1 VVGEAVSMTET
12 FITHIRVDEVRNIS
26 DLSIT
31 LSGVERQH
39 LIVTGKNGCGKTS
52 FLLALNK
59 FLMQIF
65 NGNYE
70 NFESYREALNQHRLS
85 LDFVKSSN
93 AEESALRDAQRT
105 VKNYEEYFSNF
116 GGTEIVFTS
125 FSGILD
131 KVKDGDFVIAFFNAK
146 RQTQIQIPSGINQV
160 PLRDKYSPN
169 DNVGGAFVQYIV
181 NLKAERSFA
190 RDDGDEE
197 AVRKIDDWFT
207 RFEKHLSDL
216 FGYENLRLVFDRK
229 NYNFFIDV
237 GDREKFSL
245 FELSDGYS
253 AVINIV
259 TEIMLRMEAA
269 GSRAYD
275 LEGIVVIDEIE
286 THLHV
291 ELQKKILP
299 FLCDFFPR
307 IQFIVSTHSP
317 FVLSSVENAVIC
329 DLQNRIVT
337 EDLSGYSYD
346 TLIES
351 YFKSD
356 KYSDIL
362 KRKVARYEAL
372 ADMPEKSDREMDEYF
387 ELKDEL
393 SSLPKYLAPELDVKL
408 KQIELKHLS

>member
-1 VVGEAVSMTET
+1 MTEI
-12 FITHIRVDEVRNIS
+12 FITHIHIDKVRNVRHLDIQ
-26 DLSIT
+26 LSA
-31 LSGVERQH
+31 VVRRH
-39 LIVTGKNGCGKTS
+39 LIVTGKNGSGKTS
-52 FLLALNK
+52 LLAAINSTL
-59 FLMQIF
+59 FSIQGL
-65 NGNYE
+65 
-70 NFESYREALNQHRLS
+70 NFELGPAAIKMHNDEISIDLSGFAFARASGVSTQHNS
-85 LDFVKSSN
+85 FVH
-93 AEESALRDAQRT
+93 
-105 VKNYEEYFSNF
+105 
-116 GGTEIVFTS
+116 I
-125 FSGILD
+125 
-131 KVKDGDFVIAFFNAK
+131 FFDAK
-146 RQTQIQIPSGINQV
+146 RQANFSVPQGIQKVDLSSGLLPGESLSQNFIQH
-160 PLRDKYSPN
+160 
-169 DNVGGAFVQYIV
+169 IV
-181 NLKAERSFA
+181 NLKAARSFA

-197 AVRKIDDWFT
+197 SVEKLDVWFT
-207 RFEKHLSDL
+207 HFERRLKDL
-216 FGYENLRLVFDRK
+216 FEDDDLELIFDRK
-229 NYNFFIDV
+229 NYNFLIKLTN
-237 GDREKFSL
+237 GDPFGLS
-245 FELSDGYS
+245 ELSDGYS
-253 AVINIV
+253 SVMRIV
-259 TEIMLRMEAA
+259 TEIMLRMEHNQ
-269 GSRAYD
+269 STAYGV
-275 LEGIVVIDEIE
+275 EGIVIIDEIE

>member
-1 VVGEAVSMTET
+1 MTET
-12 FITHIRVDEVRNIS
+12 FITHIRVDKVRNVENLDIQ
-26 DLSIT
+26 LSA
-31 LSGVERQH
+31 GARQH
-39 LIVTGKNGCGKTS
+39 LIITGQNGSGKTS
-52 FLLALNK
+52 LLLAIN
-59 FLMQIF
+59 
-65 NGNYE
+65 N
-70 NFESYREALNQHRLS
+70 SYRSLIPATGIQQYLSSRVSNSYGVEIHLNDVEQSPS
-85 LDFVKSSN
+85 LISQDH
-93 AEESALRDAQRT
+93 
-105 VKNYEEYFSNF
+105 
-116 GGTEIVFTS
+116 
-125 FSGILD
+125 
-131 KVKDGDFVIAFFNAK
+131 AFFVNILFEAK
-146 RQTQIQIPSGINQV
+146 RQANFSVPQGVQKIDLDWRAIPYALNSLSQHFIQH
-160 PLRDKYSPN
+160 
-169 DNVGGAFVQYIV
+169 IV

-197 AVRKIDDWFT
+197 SVRKLDDWFAH
-207 RFEKHLSDL
+207 FEMRLKDL
-216 FGYENLRLVFDRK
+216 FEDEQLELIFDRK
-229 NYNFFIDV
+229 TYNFLIKLA
-237 GDREKFSL
+237 GREPFGLS
-245 FELSDGYS
+245 ELSDGYS
-253 AVINIV
+253 AVMRII
-259 TEIMLRMEAA
+259 TEIMLRME
-269 GSRAYD
+269 GRQNSAYD
-275 LEGIVVIDEIE
+275 VEGIVLIDEIE

-299 FLCDFFPR
+299 FLCEFFPR

-317 FVLSSVENAVIC
+317 FVLSSVGNAVIC

>member
-1 VVGEAVSMTET
+1 MTET
-12 FITHIRVDEVRNIS
+12 FITHIHVEKVRNIE
-26 DLSIT
+26 DLDIP
-31 LSGVERQH
+31 LSVSERKH
-39 LIVTGKNGCGKTS
+39 LILTGKNGSGKTS
-52 FLLALNK
+52 LL
-59 FLMQIF
+59 
-65 NGNYE
+65 
-70 NFESYREALNQHRLS
+70 EALHQCLYRILYTIPLS
-85 LDFVKSSN
+85 QILHN
-93 AEESALRDAQRT
+93 T
-105 VKNYEEYFSNF
+105 
-116 GGTEIVFTS
+116 GTEVTLNQMPPHPDP
-125 FSGILD
+125 SGANYRRFVMI
-131 KVKDGDFVIAFFNAK
+131 DFEAK
-146 RQTQIQIPSGINQV
+146 RRVDFTPPQGVMKIDLIEKSRSTSAAINHYFLQH
-160 PLRDKYSPN
+160 
-169 DNVGGAFVQYIV
+169 IV
-181 NLKAERSFA
+181 NLKADRSFA

-197 AVRKIDDWFT
+197 SVKKIDIWFS
-207 RFEKHLSDL
+207 RFEAQLKIL
-216 FGYENLRLVFDRK
+216 FDTRELELVFDRK
-229 NYNFFIDV
+229 NYNFSVVLEDQV
-237 GDREKFSL
+237 PFSL
-245 FELSDGYS
+245 LELSDGYS
-253 AVINIV
+253 AVMCII
-259 TEIMLRMEAA
+259 TEIMLRMEATQ
-269 GSRAYD
+269 SSAYD
-275 LEGIVVIDEIE
+275 VEGVVIIDEIE

-317 FVLSSVENAVIC
+317 FVLSSVKNAVIC
-329 DLQNRIVT
+329 DLENHMVT

>member
-1 VVGEAVSMTET
+1 MTET
-12 FITHIRVDEVRNIS
+12 FITHIRIDKVRN
-26 DLSIT
+26 
-31 LSGVERQH
+31 VENLGIQLCDDGRKH
-39 LIVTGKNGCGKTS
+39 LIITGQNGSGKTS
-52 FLLALNK
+52 LLLAINNALQLRIQDAGFRQYPSPRESTSDGIRIQLSDIEQNLNDNSPERNT
-59 FLMQIF
+59 FVNVL
-65 NGNYE
+65 
-70 NFESYREALNQHRLS
+70 FE
-85 LDFVKSSN
+85 
-93 AEESALRDAQRT
+93 
-105 VKNYEEYFSNF
+105 
-116 GGTEIVFTS
+116 
-125 FSGILD
+125 
-131 KVKDGDFVIAFFNAK
+131 AK
-146 RQTQIQIPSGINQV
+146 RQANFSIPQGVHKIDLNVASISPTLNSLSQHFIQH
-160 PLRDKYSPN
+160 
-169 DNVGGAFVQYIV
+169 IV

-197 AVRKIDDWFT
+197 SVRKLDDWFSH
-207 RFEKHLSDL
+207 FEIRLQDL
-216 FGYENLRLVFDRK
+216 FEDEKLELIFDRK
-229 NYNFFIDV
+229 TYNFLIKLA
-237 GDREKFSL
+237 GREPFGLS
-245 FELSDGYS
+245 ELSDGYS
-253 AVINIV
+253 AVMRII
-259 TEIMLRMEAA
+259 TEIMLRME
-269 GSRAYD
+269 GRQNSAYD
-275 LEGIVVIDEIE
+275 LEGIVLIDEIE

>member
-12 FITHIRVDEVRNIS
+12 FITHIRIDKVRN
-26 DLSIT
+26 
-31 LSGVERQH
+31 VENLGIQLCDDGRKH
-39 LIVTGKNGCGKTS
+39 LIITGQNGSGKTS
-52 FLLALNK
+52 LLLAINNALQLRIQDAGFRQYPSPRESTSDGIRIQLSDIEQNLNDNSPERNT
-59 FLMQIF
+59 FVNVL
-65 NGNYE
+65 
-70 NFESYREALNQHRLS
+70 FE
-85 LDFVKSSN
+85 
-93 AEESALRDAQRT
+93 
-105 VKNYEEYFSNF
+105 
-116 GGTEIVFTS
+116 
-125 FSGILD
+125 
-131 KVKDGDFVIAFFNAK
+131 AK
-146 RQTQIQIPSGINQV
+146 RQANFSIPQGVHKIDLNVASISPTLNSLSQHFIQH
-160 PLRDKYSPN
+160 
-169 DNVGGAFVQYIV
+169 IV

-197 AVRKIDDWFT
+197 SVRKLDDWFSH
-207 RFEKHLSDL
+207 FEIRLQDL
-216 FGYENLRLVFDRK
+216 FEDEKLELIFDRK
-229 NYNFFIDV
+229 TYNFLIKLA
-237 GDREKFSL
+237 GREPFGLS
-245 FELSDGYS
+245 ELSDGYS
-253 AVINIV
+253 AVMRII
-259 TEIMLRMEAA
+259 TEIMLRME
-269 GSRAYD
+269 GRQNSAYD
-275 LEGIVVIDEIE
+275 LEGIVLIDEIE

>member
-12 FITHIRVDEVRNIS
+12 FITHIRIDKVRN
-26 DLSIT
+26 
-31 LSGVERQH
+31 VENLGIQLCDDGRKH
-39 LIVTGKNGCGKTS
+39 LIITGQNGSGKTS
-52 FLLALNK
+52 LLLAINNALQLRIQDAGFRQYPFPRESTSDGIRIQLSDIKQNLNDNSPERNT
-59 FLMQIF
+59 FVNVL
-65 NGNYE
+65 
-70 NFESYREALNQHRLS
+70 FE
-85 LDFVKSSN
+85 
-93 AEESALRDAQRT
+93 
-105 VKNYEEYFSNF
+105 
-116 GGTEIVFTS
+116 
-125 FSGILD
+125 
-131 KVKDGDFVIAFFNAK
+131 AK
-146 RQTQIQIPSGINQV
+146 RQANFSIPQGVHKIDLNVASISPTLNSLSQHFIQH
-160 PLRDKYSPN
+160 
-169 DNVGGAFVQYIV
+169 IV

-197 AVRKIDDWFT
+197 SVRKLDDWFAH
-207 RFEKHLSDL
+207 FEMRLKDL
-216 FGYENLRLVFDRK
+216 FEDEKLELIFDRK
-229 NYNFFIDV
+229 TYDFLIKLA
-237 GDREKFSL
+237 GREPFGLS
-245 FELSDGYS
+245 ELSDGYS
-253 AVINIV
+253 AVMRII
-259 TEIMLRMEAA
+259 TEIMLRME
-269 GSRAYD
+269 GRQNSAYD
-275 LEGIVVIDEIE
+275 LEGIVLIDEIE

-356 KYSDIL
+356 KYSDIV